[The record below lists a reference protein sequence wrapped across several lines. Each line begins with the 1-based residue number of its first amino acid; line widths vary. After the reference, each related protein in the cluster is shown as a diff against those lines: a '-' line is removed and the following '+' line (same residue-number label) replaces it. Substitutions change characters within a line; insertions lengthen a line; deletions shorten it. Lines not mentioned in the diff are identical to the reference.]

1 MAAMVALGAACRPGR
16 SGPGPEARFEHQA
29 RPGNPRKD
37 DPHILRANGA
47 KPTWHDLGLSFRDRL
62 RPAVA
67 ADASRLGLW
76 QRWGWSRQREHEAP
90 EIRLV
95 ITAVERDGSRGE
107 LARPPGL
114 LCNTADGPSGR
125 SRARPLPRITAAV
138 PTVNIRL
145 GCLGATMAR
154 SGGPIAAADVGKHA
168 TAAV

>member
-67 ADASRLGLW
+67 CRREQTRALAKMGLE
-76 QRWGWSRQREHEAP
+76 Q
-90 EIRLV
+90 
-95 ITAVERDGSRGE
+95 
-107 LARPPGL
+107 
-114 LCNTADGPSGR
+114 
-125 SRARPLPRITAAV
+125 AAG
-138 PTVNIRL
+138 T
-145 GCLGATMAR
+145 
-154 SGGPIAAADVGKHA
+154 
-168 TAAV
+168 